1 MNIEYGNTLKEFRT
15 LYPVTFYIIAIN
27 TCLFFITVIFNGICG
42 SGYVQSLFGITS
54 GRYEPW
60 RFVTYAFLHNGI
72 QHYLS
77 NNLFLYIMAP
87 PIEYIL
93 GRGKFMI
100 FILMNIIL
108 TPMGDFLILST
119 SSLVGSSG
127 ICFGIMAVYYCIM
140 ISKRVVFRK
149 ETVIMLFVW
158 SFLGWGSTFL
168 MERIS
173 ISGHITYLYGAFIF
187 TYGLS
192 QERQKAQIPYGLES
206 L

>member
-27 TCLFFITVIFNGICG
+27 TCLFFFTVIFNGIYG
-42 SGYVQSLFGITS
+42 VGYVQSVFGITS

-87 PIEYIL
+87 LIEYIL
-93 GRGKFMI
+93 GRSKFMI

-108 TPMGDFLILST
+108 TPMGDFLLLST
-119 SSLVGSSG
+119 NSLVGSSG
-127 ICFGIMAVYYCIM
+127 ICFGIMAVYYCLM
-140 ISKRVVFRK
+140 ISKRVVLGK
-149 ETVIMLFVW
+149 QTVMMLVVW

-173 ISGHITYLYGAFIF
+173 ISGHITGFIW
-187 TYGLS
+187 GL
-192 QERQKAQIPYGLES
+192 LFS
-206 L
+206 LMVFRKNDKRHKSHMG